1 MFCPKCGEKNKEGAS
16 FCVKC
21 GESLKEKSAKSAK
34 STKSSKTVKE
44 TKITTDDVKE
54 LTKEVTK
61 EMTSKTGDIIKDL
74 LDKPVDALKKHGTE
88 KNFNLALVL
97 VAILS
102 ILTGLFAICVVKNL
116 YSLTMNSLG
125 MFGSSYSYFN
135 NTIDVPYVKIFFMS
149 FLITLASGFL
159 FPGVLYFVNN
169 MIFKGKESYK
179 KMLVIYSIISIIVS
193 MSLLG
198 AIILSFVAIKL
209 AIVFLV
215 LGLTLSGFY
224 VFHLIRLVGPKDEN
238 KHGYIFVLT
247 QVVFYL
253 IVLVLAKLLV

>member
-21 GESLKEKSAKSAK
+21 GESLKGKSAKN
-34 STKSSKTVKE
+34 TKSNKNVKE

-74 LDKPVDALKKHGTE
+74 IDKPVDALKKHGTE
-88 KNFNLALVL
+88 KNFTLALVL
-97 VAILS
+97 IAILS
-102 ILTGLFAICVVKNL
+102 ILSGLFVVCVIKNI
-116 YSLTMNSLG
+116 YSLAMGSLG
-125 MFGSSYSYFN
+125 MLGSGYSYFN
-135 NTIDVPYVKIFFMS
+135 NTVSIPYVKVFFMS
-149 FLITLASGFL
+149 FLLVFASAFL

-169 MIFKGKESYK
+169 MIFKGKEKYK
-179 KMLVIYSIISIIVS
+179 KMFAIYSIISIITS
-193 MSLLG
+193 AGLLG

-209 AIVFLV
+209 AIVFLI
-215 LGLTLSGFY
+215 LGLALSGFY
-224 VFHLIRLVGPKDEN
+224 VFYMIRLVGPKDEN

-247 QVVFYL
+247 QAIFYL
-253 IVLVLAKLLV
+253 IILVLVKLLV